1 MMNWAIGTGIAVSL
15 LIIFVLIVRRPFARI
30 FGARAAYAL
39 WLLPFIRLIMPELTI
54 PRIFPQLSN
63 TAPPETALA
72 QDIAITPEMLA
83 FMQAEPSV
91 MSQVAP
97 YILPVVFGLWAFGAV
112 LFFLYHW
119 TAQASLMDRLTYASE
134 PASHLMYDI
143 MSAGQ
148 AAGLKRIPQVRISD
162 EKAGPLVAG
171 FIRPVVILPEN
182 FITAYSPNQRHYA
195 LMHEFMH
202 IKRGDVWV
210 ALAWLGF
217 RAVNWP
223 NPLVH
228 YAAKHFR
235 SDQEAACDA
244 CVLSAMGDSQE
255 TVTGYAETLIHAA
268 KTAMTSETS
277 NGRASP
283 LPSHLALTI
292 HHPLKERLMILG
304 THRKI
309 SNWRSRTAA
318 AVMIIGAATLSA
330 PLIQADAHP
339 EEELA
344 GKHEIQKGK
353 SVIKRTYKEDGNT
366 VSEHYEITID
376 GDDIDA
382 YKIGPSGKKTRIDV
396 KDIEGVDIADLKGGN
411 SHSITISD
419 GEDVKFMS
427 RDEFKEWAETEYPEW
442 VEKDFSKW
450 VDGDFKNWIDGDF
463 KSWVGKMKDGKL
475 AFHSKDGKHF
485 ELKNFPR
492 TLKFPGFSGH
502 SENVFVIESDDLE
515 GLEGLKALE
524 SLKGLEGLEKLEAL
538 KHLKGLDGSRTVTVF
553 SDGGD
558 RMKLQMHRAKSKL
571 AAASAMLE
579 DTEVDGDDSREM
591 VKAKRELEKARK
603 ALKAAERAL
612 KDAE

>member
-1 MMNWAIGTGIAVSL
+1 
-15 LIIFVLIVRRPFARI
+15 
-30 FGARAAYAL
+30 
-39 WLLPFIRLIMPELTI
+39 
-54 PRIFPQLSN
+54 
-63 TAPPETALA
+63 
-72 QDIAITPEMLA
+72 
-83 FMQAEPSV
+83 
-91 MSQVAP
+91 
-97 YILPVVFGLWAFGAV
+97 
-112 LFFLYHW
+112 
-119 TAQASLMDRLTYASE
+119 
-134 PASHLMYDI
+134 
-143 MSAGQ
+143 
-148 AAGLKRIPQVRISD
+148 
-162 EKAGPLVAG
+162 
-171 FIRPVVILPEN
+171 
-182 FITAYSPNQRHYA
+182 
-195 LMHEFMH
+195 
-202 IKRGDVWV
+202 
-210 ALAWLGF
+210 
-217 RAVNWP
+217 
-223 NPLVH
+223 
-228 YAAKHFR
+228 
-235 SDQEAACDA
+235 
-244 CVLSAMGDSQE
+244 
-255 TVTGYAETLIHAA
+255 
-268 KTAMTSETS
+268 
-277 NGRASP
+277 
-283 LPSHLALTI
+283 
-292 HHPLKERLMILG
+292 MILG

-515 GLEGLKALE
+515 GLEGLEGLKALE